1 MDSIEHRTTK
11 VRPPR
16 TNEFVERVSRTLLD
30 ECFRVQG
37 RQTWHIGVY
46 EIQRAPDTFRR
57 YRNIERS
64 HQGYRLKGRTPSQA
78 LREALG
84 IEDPISS
91 PTGGEPAAGNGRLTP
106 IPLAPASG
114 NFETCKCRLKLPV
127 IQEPAVDQ
135 SRRGYSGR
143 PHDRSTNMGQRL
155 PSS

>member
-64 HQGYRLKGRTPSQA
+64 NQGYRLKGRTPDQA
-78 LREALG
+78 
-84 IEDPISS
+84 
-91 PTGGEPAAGNGRLTP
+91 
-106 IPLAPASG
+106 
-114 NFETCKCRLKLPV
+114 
-127 IQEPAVDQ
+127 
-135 SRRGYSGR
+135 
-143 PHDRSTNMGQRL
+143 
-155 PSS
+155 